1 METHGYVEK
10 EINVIVDNIIIKNY
24 MNTSDSLSEQS
35 LDTEISKDNLDLHT
49 FINLLKEVKEVIK

>member
-1 METHGYVEK
+1 MVDVEK

-49 FINLLKEVKEVIK
+49 FINLLKGVKEVIK